1 MHGLAIDV
9 IDAGGAYFVDIALP
23 GVLEADINVT
33 FRESGILIHAER
45 PAFGGVYLTREIPQ
59 GLLFREVSLPE
70 AAELVGALFEEG
82 VLRLTL
88 RKKGG
93 R

>member
-1 MHGLAIDV
+1 MDEVAIDI
-9 IDAGGAYFVDIALP
+9 IDAGGLYFVEIALP

-33 FRESGILIHAER
+33 LRASGLVVHAER
-45 PAFGGVYLTREIPQ
+45 PPFEGAYLTREIRR
-59 GLLFREVSLPE
+59 GLLVREVGLPE
-70 AAELVGALFEEG
+70 AVELVGALFEEG

-88 RKKGG
+88 RKKGD